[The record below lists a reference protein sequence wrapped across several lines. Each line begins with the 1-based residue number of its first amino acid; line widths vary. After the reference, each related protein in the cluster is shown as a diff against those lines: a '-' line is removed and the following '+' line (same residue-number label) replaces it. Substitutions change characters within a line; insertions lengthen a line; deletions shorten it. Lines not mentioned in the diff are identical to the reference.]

1 MLVSVN
7 KNTVA
12 KRPIKYSALA
22 SGTVSHVW
30 SDEEHAPAKRQV
42 RIAAR
47 AAKQEIKAP
56 RDGK

>member
-12 KRPIKYSALA
+12 KRPISYAALA

-30 SDEEHAPAKRQV
+30 SDEEPKMEKRKVRVMVNSEKATKAKPAK
-42 RIAAR
+42 
-47 AAKQEIKAP
+47 K
-56 RDGK
+56 

>member
-12 KRPIKYSALA
+12 KRPINYAALA

-30 SDEEHAPAKRQV
+30 SDEEPKLVKRKVHVHAKSEKGK
-42 RIAAR
+42 
-47 AAKQEIKAP
+47 AAKQTDA
-56 RDGK
+56 